1 MSQIIVNSTYAR
13 YWHEDSGASGDE
25 SLYVGYHSSSKN
37 YRSCLQFNTSSWDWG
52 NYNVKDITI
61 LSATLELYPR
71 GFYASSVRTADTWIA
86 MNNVST
92 SGNTAYNNAIKLG
105 KINDLKPL
113 ENNTKHSYRDTNNP
127 TKYTFSK
134 EFLTRLEEYCK
145 ANNGAGSVFSL
156 FIGGVTTTQG
166 VIFTGRNPSGVS
178 KNLAPRLIIEY
189 IPSASTGSITTSIS
203 DIQVQAT
210 VNITRNVSTYT
221 HGIVWTING
230 IALSER
236 SGVGTSNTFTIDSDS
251 LVKKYFPAAA
261 TSINCS
267 CKIITYRSST
277 QNSDTKLG
285 EKSVSFALK
294 PPNVASIS
302 WSTNPYMLAD
312 NSSLRYAT
320 AQSEKNIFIAGYSKP
335 IINRGV
341 ASSKTGATISKYL
354 INISSCGITET
365 NLELTSSETTI
376 NKILS
381 ASASDRNFIVKI
393 QIIDSRGKKSKEKQ
407 LFIGTGSSCKCYGY
421 TIPSITLVSGPKRV
435 VGFRKVN
442 EGQTGSFSYNT
453 NGYFQVGSTINGYN
467 FDTTENEEGKYIYLK
482 ATFNK
487 TSLNGFNKI
496 TSSSV
501 PYYEQGDTT
510 KEIFISDKI
519 CTKTESLRPGT
530 SASNQNYYY
539 GKMIKDSNNNITGAE
554 FYMPANPE
562 SIYLLKFYIYDYPK
576 YRKNEYTIYSAS
588 YIIHIRKGGKSLGL
602 GAAAKETEETIYCGW
617 DLNLKNPLKAKFGGT
632 ESSTFQGLAQKLS
645 SYLLPIEGGTL
656 TGNLTIAKNK
666 TIYLTSSNEK
676 FSALYAGT
684 NFYVGLGALDSIQK
698 HGKTYI
704 GLGGTTTNGVYS
716 PNTNL
721 YLQQSPTTE
730 KGSDGKTYTVL
741 HSGNYKNY
749 SPNLSE
755 LYYKVGDT
763 VEFTNGL
770 FHGYTTDSKKKIYL
784 IIPLSKRLDKINS
797 VTINDMTGHIRNS
810 GGYAVQSSIKDGGN
824 DFTQYTITST
834 IITEGSSKVSSS
846 IELLITGQTW
856 VLTNNAAV
864 SFVPVSFKMTFA

>member
-127 TKYTFSK
+127 TKYVFSK

-156 FIGGVTTTQG
+156 FIGGVTSTQG

-189 IPSASTGSITTSIS
+189 IPSASTGSITTFI
-203 DIQVQAT
+203 DDNLVQAT
-210 VNITRNVSTYT
+210 VNIAKNVSTYT

-236 SGVGTSNTFTIDSDS
+236 SDVGTSDTFIINSDS
-251 LVKKYFPAAA
+251 LVKKYFPAAV

-277 QNSDTKLG
+277 QNNDTKLG
-285 EKSVSFALK
+285 EKIVSFTLK

-302 WSTNPYMLAD
+302 WSTDPYMLAD
-312 NSSLRYAT
+312 NSNLRYEDAK
-320 AQSEKNIFIAGYSKP
+320 SKKDIFIAGYSKP
-335 IINRGV
+335 IIIRGE
-341 ASSKTGATISKYL
+341 AKSNTGATISKYL

-365 NLELTSSETTI
+365 NLELTSSETKI

-381 ASASDRNFIVKI
+381 ASASDRDFIVKI

-407 LFIGTGSSCKCYGY
+407 LFIGKEGFPHKCYGY

-435 VGFRKVN
+435 VGFRQVN

-453 NGYFQVGSTINGYN
+453 SGYFQVGSTTNGYN

-501 PYYEQGDTT
+501 PYYEQGDKT
-510 KEIFISDKI
+510 KEIFISDKK

-562 SIYLLKFYIYDYPK
+562 SIYLLKFYIYDYPS

-602 GAAAKETEETIYCGW
+602 GAAAKEEKETIYCGW
-617 DLNLKNPLKAKFGGT
+617 KLNLKEPLDINFGGT
-632 ESSTFQGLAQKLS
+632 GSRTTDGLAQNLYK
-645 SYLLPIEGGTL
+645 YLLPITGGT
-656 TGNLTIAKNK
+656 
-666 TIYLTSSNEK
+666 
-676 FSALYAGT
+676 
-684 NFYVGLGALDSIQK
+684 
-698 HGKTYI
+698 
-704 GLGGTTTNGVYS
+704 
-716 PNTNL
+716 
-721 YLQQSPTTE
+721 
-730 KGSDGKTYTVL
+730 
-741 HSGNYKNY
+741 
-749 SPNLSE
+749 
-755 LYYKVGDT
+755 
-763 VEFTNGL
+763 
-770 FHGYTTDSKKKIYL
+770 
-784 IIPLSKRLDKINS
+784 
-797 VTINDMTGHIRNS
+797 MTGDLKISRSSSNS
-810 GGYAVQSSIKDGGN
+810 GGIYLKDSTGALPGALYYNGTNLWIGSTATATTHHNGGTYISTGYNGTAGN
-824 DFTQYTITST
+824 D
-834 IITEGSSKVSSS
+834 S
-846 IELLITGQTW
+846 IYISIPNA
-856 VLTNNAAV
+856 TNNGASSYKAYHAGNIFY
-864 SFVPVSFKMTFA
+864 SADSDNNGTPDNIPGKTAIKGMIWLKPIG